1 MCGVTSQPKP
11 LDPPMVPFAL
21 AGIGLWIIAVLVM
34 LPFRDELAEAG
45 HELWFDIAVA
55 GVLWGIP
62 GGLTMVVH
70 DRNRKRRRAASDSF
84 KTETTGDA

>member
-1 MCGVTSQPKP
+1 MTSQPKP

-34 LPFRDELAEAG
+34 LPFRDELADAG
-45 HELWFDIAVA
+45 RELWFDIAVA
-55 GVLWGIP
+55 GALWGIP

-84 KTETTGDA
+84 KTGATGDA